1 MNGILEIRR
10 TSQLA
15 NRFREIDI
23 LLDQNKIGS
32 VKNGEVIEYSIAPDK
47 YILQA
52 KIDRCTTD
60 KLIIEL
66 KAAEK
71 RYFEIG
77 SKHKGRK
84 ILGMIPSAFNNED
97 YIYLKEMT

>member
-15 NRFREIDI
+15 NRFRKIDI
-23 LLDQNKIGS
+23 FLNQDKVGSIG
-32 VKNGEVIEYSIAPDK
+32 NGEVTEYSIAPDK
-47 YILQA
+47 YILHA

-84 ILGMIPSAFNNED
+84 ILGMIP
-97 YIYLKEMT
+97 KEIT